1 MIYNSLS
8 FLRGVLNN
16 FIALKDPLSTAGA
29 LTSPVVLSN
38 IVDQENHII
47 HNGGDFIYMT
57 LVNSE
62 EETVGKSQ
70 LAYSVSPE
78 DKLYVT
84 NPDIKLNLY
93 IQFAAFSDSTAST
106 LLPAYER
113 SLLLL
118 DQVVFFF
125 QFRNVFNKSQ
135 YPVLMNSGIEKLIIE
150 PVSLTFEQLN
160 HLWATQGAKYLPSV
174 IYKCRTLTFRESVVS
189 QEKQMIKEISTD
201 NSMI

>member
-8 FLRGVLNN
+8 FICGVLNN
-16 FIALKDPLSTAGA
+16 FVALKDPLSTAGS

-38 IVDQENHII
+38 IVDQENRLI
-47 HNGGDFIYMT
+47 HTGGDYIFMT

-70 LAYSVSPE
+70 LAYSTGPE

-93 IQFAAFSDSTAST
+93 IQFAAFSDSTST
-106 LLPAYER
+106 TLPAYQR

-118 DQVVFFF
+118 DQVVLFF
-125 QFRNVFNKSQ
+125 QFRNVFNRNQ
-135 YPVLMNSGIEKLIIE
+135 YPVLMSSGIDKLIVE

-174 IYKCRTLTFRESVVS
+174 IYKCRTLTFRETVVS
-189 QEKQMIKEISTD
+189 QEKQLIKEISTD
-201 NSMI
+201 NSIK

>member
-8 FLRGVLNN
+8 FLCGVLNN
-16 FIALKDPLSTAGA
+16 FVVLKDPLSTAGS

-38 IVDQENHII
+38 IVDQENRLI
-47 HNGGDFIYMT
+47 HTGGDYIFMT

-70 LAYSVSPE
+70 LAYSTGPE
-78 DKLYVT
+78 DKIYVT

-93 IQFAAFSDSTAST
+93 IQFAAFSDSTST
-106 LLPAYER
+106 TLPAYQR

-118 DQVVFFF
+118 DQVVLFF

-135 YPVLMNSGIEKLIIE
+135 YPVLMSSGIDKLIIE

-174 IYKCRTLTFRESVVS
+174 IYKCRTLTFREALVS
-189 QEKQMIKEISTD
+189 QEKQLIKEISTD
-201 NSMI
+201 NTMM

>member
-8 FLRGVLNN
+8 FLCGVLNN

-29 LTSPVVLSN
+29 LTSPVVLSSL
-38 IVDQENHII
+38 VDQENHLI
-47 HNGGDFIYMT
+47 HNGGDFIFMT

-84 NPDIKLNLY
+84 NPDLKLNLY
-93 IQFAAFSDSTAST
+93 IQFAAFSDSNSST
-106 LLPAYER
+106 LPAYQR

-118 DQVVFFF
+118 DQVILFF
-125 QFRNVFNKSQ
+125 QFRSVFSKSQ

-160 HLWATQGAKYLPSV
+160 HLWATQGARYLPSV
-174 IYKCRTLTFRESVVS
+174 IYKCRTLIFREEVIS

-201 NSMI
+201 NSVL

>member
-1 MIYNSLS
+1 MIYTSLS
-8 FLRGVLNN
+8 FLCGVLNN

-29 LTSPVVLSN
+29 LMNPVVLTN
-38 IVDQENHII
+38 IVDQENHLF
-47 HNGGDFIYMT
+47 HKSGDYIYMT
-57 LVNSE
+57 LINTE

-70 LAYSVSPE
+70 LAYSKSPE

-93 IQFAAFSDSTAST
+93 IQFAAFSDSSASA
-106 LLPAYER
+106 LSAYER

-125 QFRNVFNKSQ
+125 QYRSVFNNSQ
-135 YPVLMNSGIEKLIIE
+135 YPVLMNSGIEKLVVE

-160 HLWATQGAKYLPSV
+160 HLWATLGAKYLPSV
-174 IYKCRTLTFRESVVS
+174 IYKCRMLTFLEAIVS
-189 QEKQMIKEISTD
+189 PEKQRIKEISTD
-201 NSMI
+201 NSMT

>member
-1 MIYNSLS
+1 MIYTSLS
-8 FLRGVLNN
+8 FLCEVLNN

-29 LTSPVVLSN
+29 LVTPVVLTN
-38 IVDQENHII
+38 IVDQDNHLF
-47 HNGGDFIYMT
+47 HTSGDYIFMT
-57 LVNSE
+57 LINTE

-70 LAYSVSPE
+70 LAYSKSPE

-93 IQFAAFSDSTAST
+93 IQFAAFSDNKASG
-106 LLPAYER
+106 LSAYER

-125 QFRNVFNKSQ
+125 QYRSVFSNSQ
-135 YPVLMNSGIEKLIIE
+135 YPVLMNSGIEKLLVE

-160 HLWATQGAKYLPSV
+160 HLWATLGAKYLPSV
-174 IYKCRTLTFRESVVS
+174 IYKCRMLIFLEAIVS
-189 QEKQMIKEISTD
+189 PEQQMIKEISAD
-201 NSMI
+201 NSMT